1 MHSNFIFIFGMCRL
15 FVSTLLNVYHVARDC
30 DNYLGKNIICWMANM
45 YTVICW
51 FVCVCVHYRCHF
63 FFYLF
68 MNTLHSAY
76 WILNAKWWQF
86 SFVFDLIL
94 FFFSFFS
101 YFYFISYILPVIPM
115 HMLAVSESSEYG
127 ITYHSGLFYANR
139 IYSVSLCLYII
150 SMQSY
155 ATSKVLI
162 GPICIQHKYTY
173 YVMSVINEF
182 LVHIAV

>member
-1 MHSNFIFIFGMCRL
+1 MTIIWAKISFAEWRTC
-15 FVSTLLNVYHVARDC
+15 TLLYAD
-30 DNYLGKNIICWMANM
+30 L
-45 YTVICW
+45 
-51 FVCVCVHYRCHF
+51 CVCVHYRCHF

-101 YFYFISYILPVIPM
+101 YFHFISYILPVIPM